1 MTLLRS
7 LPRERWIL
15 VLLCVF
21 SPMLEERP
29 STASGQQSSQQSK
42 TNHAAIYTDQ
52 DSYQIYT
59 TLLEGEKKS
68 LYVIQAEIDGH
79 PDLTSKNLGIEGDK
93 EFMREWE
100 PIMDD
105 YAEQNHTAKLLQRTF
120 SLRTSYE
127 LVPASNILNGQKD
140 WDDYYRR
147 YPASGGFYWF
157 SAVGF
162 NPARTRAI
170 VDVGHACGGLC
181 GNGGPRFFEKKDGK
195 WREVSVRATVT
206 EWFS

>member
-1 MTLLRS
+1 MNLLRS
-7 LPRERWIL
+7 LPRERWML

-21 SPMLEERP
+21 SLMLGEHQ

-59 TLLEGEKKS
+59 TLLEGEKKH

-100 PIMDD
+100 PVMDD
-105 YAEQNHTAKLLQRTF
+105 YAERHHTAKLPQRTF

-127 LVPASNILNGQKD
+127 LVPASSILNGQKD
-140 WDDYYRR
+140 WNDYYRR
-147 YPASGGFYWF
+147 YPAPGGFYWF

-170 VDVGHACGGLC
+170 ADMGHACGELC
-181 GNGGPRFFEKKDGK
+181 LKEGPRFFEKKDGK
-195 WREVSVRATVT
+195 WREVFVTATVIA
-206 EWFS
+206 WFS